1 MKPCYAWH
9 RDRRRET
16 KMKIKRESQFTL
28 ALMAVSFA
36 AAVYALTKW
45 DFKTALVPVLCGAAI
60 FILCFFQLMKEL
72 KGGETKSTQIM
83 DSGFD
88 KDKSTERENLLS
100 AVKYFGIL
108 GALYISIYIIGIY
121 PSIGLFVLLYLLA
134 SREVSAAK
142 SIIVAAVVVGVV
154 YIIINEVAQEALPDP
169 LLYRLV
175 G

>member
-1 MKPCYAWH
+1 MKPCYGWR

-16 KMKIKRESQFTL
+16 KMKINRESHFTL

-36 AAVYALTKW
+36 AAVYALMKW

-72 KGGETKSTQIM
+72 KGETKSTQIM

-100 AVKYFGIL
+100 AIKYFGIL

-134 SREVSAAK
+134 SREVSTAK
-142 SIIVAAVVVGVV
+142 SILVAAVIVGVV

-169 LLYRLV
+169 LLYRLLS
-175 G
+175 

>member
-1 MKPCYAWH
+1 MIA
-9 RDRRRET
+9 
-16 KMKIKRESQFTL
+16 I
-28 ALMAVSFA
+28 SFA
-36 AAVYALTKW
+36 AGVYAFVKW

-72 KGGETKSTQIM
+72 KGETKSTQIM

-100 AVKYFGIL
+100 AIKYFGIL

-142 SIIVAAVVVGVV
+142 SIIVAAVIVGVV

-169 LLYRLV
+169 LLYRLLS
-175 G
+175 

>member
-1 MKPCYAWH
+1 
-9 RDRRRET
+9 
-16 KMKIKRESQFTL
+16 MKINRESQFTL

-36 AAVYALTKW
+36 AAAYALMKW

-72 KGGETKSTQIM
+72 KGETKSTQIM

-100 AVKYFGIL
+100 AMKYFGIL

-169 LLYRLV
+169 LLYRLLS
-175 G
+175 